1 MPIYEYICQTCHET
15 FEKRVSA
22 EKADEVACPECGAP
36 NAKRKLSR
44 VMVQIGEIGS
54 RSASSSSYSDS
65 APSCGCGTGLCGLPS
80 RN

>member
-1 MPIYEYICQTCHET
+1 MPIYEYVCQTCHEA

-22 EKADEVACPECGAP
+22 EKADEVACPACGAP

-44 VMVQIGEIGS
+44 VMLQIGEIGAQ
-54 RSASSSSYSDS
+54 SASSSRSEA
-65 APSCGCGTGLCGLPS
+65 APSCGCSTGLCGLPS